1 MRAKPDLTD
10 RASEEIER
18 AFELRTRDR
27 ERKLINKIDE
37 ALKRIEDF
45 DYPNWGETIT
55 KPVLLLSAGKDLLVD
70 SDKNELICSSISDR
84 SISRI
89 NGKHELLMEENDIR
103 NETWKAIDEFL
114 KKIYE

>member
-1 MRAKPDLTD
+1 M
-10 RASEEIER
+10 
-18 AFELRTRDR
+18 
-27 ERKLINKIDE
+27 
-37 ALKRIEDF
+37 
-45 DYPNWGETIT
+45 
-55 KPVLLLSAGKDLLVD
+55 LSAGKDLLVD
-70 SDKNELICSSISDR
+70 ADKNELICKSIPNR